1 MSKVSKYSV
10 RALREPAQLFFWF
23 FPPGP
28 TGSEDSLTIWTNGGP
43 GCSSLEGA
51 LQENGVRDFVFGPT
65 RVVVLRIKISAFF
78 FTQPV
83 SWGYGQYKPTM
94 NEYSWTNLSSMLYIE
109 QPVGTGFTQGT
120 PNIQDE
126 DDLAEQ
132 FVGFLQQFLEVF
144 SELKGKKTYIA
155 GESVRLRSS
164 FLLVISTNTKY
175 LWVLRSMPGCTFP
188 VSTKSNP
195 FGVIIDIELPQIS
208 PIIFTRMRPLIC
220 RCREFGS
227 PTVGDILRAILPYV

>member
-1 MSKVSKYSV
+1 
-10 RALREPAQLFFWF
+10 
-23 FPPGP
+23 
-28 TGSEDSLTIWTNGGP
+28 
-43 GCSSLEGA
+43 
-51 LQENGVRDFVFGPT
+51 
-65 RVVVLRIKISAFF
+65 
-78 FTQPV
+78 
-83 SWGYGQYKPTM
+83 M

>member
-1 MSKVSKYSV
+1 
-10 RALREPAQLFFWF
+10 
-23 FPPGP
+23 
-28 TGSEDSLTIWTNGGP
+28 
-43 GCSSLEGA
+43 
-51 LQENGVRDFVFGPT
+51 
-65 RVVVLRIKISAFF
+65 
-78 FTQPV
+78 
-83 SWGYGQYKPTM
+83 
-94 NEYSWTNLSSMLYIE
+94 MLYIE

-188 VSTKSNP
+188 VGLRSYLFF
-195 FGVIIDIELPQIS
+195 FGLV
-208 PIIFTRMRPLIC
+208 R
-220 RCREFGS
+220 
-227 PTVGDILRAILPYV
+227 